1 MAATPSIKLV
11 KTFTYRG
18 VAGKK
23 WSTRYHFN
31 GGLPADFSHWHALA
45 AAIILLEKAIYFN
58 DVTIVSAV
66 GYAAGSEVP
75 VYTEAFSTVGTLV
88 AGTSIAAPGDT
99 AAVVRY
105 ATPARSSK
113 NHPVYLFNYF
123 HGARVPATGGD
134 TLFAT
139 QVTNLQNFANTWITP
154 GYSDGTNSY
163 VRAGPNGV
171 TASGAT
177 VPSLIT
183 HRDLRR

>member
-23 WSTRYHFN
+23 FSNRYHFN

-45 AAIILLEKAIYFN
+45 AAVILLEKVCYTS
-58 DVTIVSAV
+58 DVSIVEAV

-75 VYTEAFSTVGTLV
+75 VYTEAFSV
-88 AGTSIAAPGDT
+88 AGTMSTSTSIAAPGDT

-105 ATPARSSK
+105 ATTARSSK
-113 NHPVYLFNYF
+113 NHPIYLYNYY
-123 HGARVPATGGD
+123 HGARVPNTGGD
-134 TLFAT
+134 SLWAT
-139 QVTNLQNFANTWITP
+139 QVTNLAAFASNWISP

-163 VRAGPNGV
+163 VRAGPNGA
-171 TASGAT
+171 TATGEL